1 MLNSALIVVASAR
14 YSEPTPTW
22 IPIVAFAVPALIV
35 LAVLIPALRGRRR
48 HKKGR
53 SAQKRG
59 VQASTVA
66 LGSARTVSDGGD
78 YSVDALLRALA
89 VAEEDWGPKDGEP
102 HNEGAGGE
110 ALGLK
115 TKIDSS
121 TEVLNP
127 NLMWGERDQGQVFIR
142 VGPDEKIEGGTELYS
157 NRHIRQI
164 TTLRVN
170 APEFLLADRGGKPA
184 VVGGSAPQ
192 IDGVLQ
198 RIKPNEGIWEGFTC
212 KGGPEGIVCSRPV
225 HTQPGFW
232 VYDLWLLETIAREA
246 KLPALDEARIGPA
259 WKIPYG
265 AGRKAIDTD

>member
-1 MLNSALIVVASAR
+1 MLSSALIVLASAR
-14 YSEPTPTW
+14 YSEPAPSW
-22 IPIVAFAVPALIV
+22 IPIVAFAVPVLIV
-35 LAVLIPALRGRRR
+35 LAVLIPALRGRKR

-53 SAQKRG
+53 SSQERG

-66 LGSARTVSDGGD
+66 IGSARTISDGGD
-78 YSVDALLRALA
+78 YSVEALQRALSF
-89 VAEEDWGPKDGEP
+89 AEEDWGPKNGEP

-115 TKIDSS
+115 TKIDTS

-127 NLMWGERDQGQVFIR
+127 NLMWGEREQGQVFIR

-164 TTLRVN
+164 TTLRV
-170 APEFLLADRGGKPA
+170 ATPEFLMADRDGRPTI
-184 VVGGSAPQ
+184 VDGSAPE
-192 IDGVLQ
+192 IEVTLQ
-198 RIKPNEGIWEGFTC
+198 RIKQNEEIWEGFAC
-212 KGGPEGIVCSRPV
+212 KGGPDGIVCSRPV

-265 AGRKAIDTD
+265 LGRESIDF

>member
-1 MLNSALIVVASAR
+1 MIQAALQIAAT
-14 YSEPTPTW
+14 YDGNEPAPSW
-22 IPIVAFAVPALIV
+22 VPIVAFAVPVLIV

-53 SAQKRG
+53 SAQQRG

-66 LGSARTVSDGGD
+66 LDSARTISDGGD
-78 YSVDALLRALA
+78 YSVEALQRALSI
-89 VAEEDWGPKDGEP
+89 AEEDWGPKGDEP

-115 TKIDSS
+115 TKIDTS

-127 NLMWGERDQGQVFIR
+127 NLMWGEREQGQVFIR

-164 TTLRVN
+164 TTLRVA
-170 APEFLLADRGGKPA
+170 APEFLMADRDGRPTIIE
-184 VVGGSAPQ
+184 GSAPA
-192 IDGVLQ
+192 IEATLQ
-198 RIKPNEGIWEGFTC
+198 RIKQNEGIWEGFAC

-246 KLPALDEARIGPA
+246 KLPALGEARIGPA

-265 AGRKAIDTD
+265 AGRKAIEF